1 MVDRDYKII
10 PGASMEL
17 GAVLGV
23 WHGVCGGVPSGTHT
37 ESARRGM
44 GGTGEDP
51 PPLEG
56 GP

>member
-37 ESARRGM
+37 ESARRGL
-44 GGTGEDP
+44 GGTGVVP
-51 PPLEG
+51 PP
-56 GP
+56 P